1 MDNAPSSTS
10 GYAGEKDTGDLVKE
24 QVSQGAQQA
33 MDKTQQVAGQVTES
47 AKSQARSAFE
57 SQKQTMTQNLTN
69 VAQALHTT
77 SDTLEQQNMGPVG
90 SVIDTVANRIEGTS
104 GYIQQRSMDELLQD
118 AENYARQH
126 TWAFL
131 GGGFVLG
138 LAAARFLKS
147 SAPRPNSNNSYRGY
161 GNTGGYGGGSSYGSS
176 SSYGGGSGYGSGYG
190 SYGSSY
196 PGGTDYESGAYS
208 SPYGS
213 GSSAS
218 DVSMTGTPG
227 LTNSFGGGTLTE
239 TDVEAT
245 DVVFE
250 PDAETGAIDGTTT
263 ESR

>member
-57 SQKQTMTQNLTN
+57 SQKQTMTQNLTH

-77 SDTLEQQNMGPVG
+77 SDTLEQQNLGPVG
-90 SVIDTVANRIEGTS
+90 NVIDTVANRIESTS
-104 GYIQQRSMDELLQD
+104 GYIQQRSVDDLLQD

-147 SAPRPNSNNSYRGY
+147 SAPRPGSSNS
-161 GNTGGYGGGSSYGSS
+161 GGSYGAPSR
-176 SSYGGGSGYGSGYG
+176 YAGGAGYG

-196 PGGTDYESGAYS
+196 ATGSN
-208 SPYGS
+208 YGS
-213 GSSAS
+213 GYGSNFSAN
-218 DVSMTGTPG
+218 DVSMGGTPG
-227 LTNSFGGGTLTE
+227 LGSSFGGGTLTE
-239 TDVEAT
+239 TDIEAT

-250 PDAETGAIDGTTT
+250 PDMETGAIDGTTT